1 VAAHD
6 VGRHFSAVSPVHNV
20 YGQHWH
26 RVVYGRRNALAA
38 AAEGAGAGGG
48 GGGGGDGS
56 AVPQAVR
63 QVVESTLAAA
73 LQALPLG
80 QQWRGAVTEKQS

>member
-1 VAAHD
+1 MAAHD

-26 RVVYGRRNALAA
+26 RIVYGRRNALAA
-38 AAEGAGAGGG
+38 AAEGAQAGGG
-48 GGGGGDGS
+48 DGDGS